1 MPISEK
7 QKKILAFP
15 YSRFD
20 SIICDG
26 SVRSGKTSIMTV
38 SFVDWAMENF
48 SNQRFGLCG
57 KTVDSC
63 TKNLVIPYISMAYA
77 KKKYNIRWRR
87 SDKMLE
93 VRRGFTTNYFEVF
106 GGKDEGSAALIQ
118 GRTLAGVLLDEVVLM
133 PQSFVNQALARCS
146 VDWAKLWFSCN
157 PGSPQHW
164 FYLEWIKKHKER
176 NALYLHFEMADNPSL
191 SEKTLERYRSQYSG
205 VFYDRYI
212 LGKWVLAE
220 GLVYP
225 MFGKDCIVEPITEP
239 CERYVISMD
248 YGIQNPTAMILWGK
262 QGDTWYALKEFYHS
276 GRETGSQKTDQQY
289 YDELEKLAV
298 DLPIDCLI
306 VDPSATSFIALV
318 RQNHRFKVRK
328 AINDVV
334 DGIQKTAA
342 CLSNGKIKICACCE
356 RSIQEFGLYSW
367 DDKAVED
374 TPIKENDH
382 CLTGDTVVNTIFG
395 GRKIKDLVGKFGFVW
410 SYNEKRKKKCIRPF
424 FGVKKTREN
433 QPILKITLENG
444 KVVRCTPDHRILT
457 DNGWVEAKYLTQ
469 SSKIIDIDCSN
480 LVSVEKVEREPNEDV
495 YNMEVMGT
503 HNFAVNGGV
512 IVHNCMDA
520 IRYFANTMGIWRQKS
535 DYTPLWN

>member
-1 MPISEK
+1 MISPK

-15 YSRFD
+15 YSRYD
-20 SIICDG
+20 SLICDG
-26 SVRSGKTSIMTV
+26 AVRSGKTSIIMW
-38 SFVDWAMENF
+38 SFIEWAMREFNG
-48 SNQRFGLCG
+48 QRFGICG
-57 KTVDSC
+57 KTVDSA
-63 TKNLVIPYISMAYA
+63 TKNIIIPFISMSLA
-77 KKKYNIRWRR
+77 KERYTLRWRR
-87 SDKMLE
+87 SDKLLE

-106 GGKDEGSAALIQ
+106 GGKDESSAALIQ
-118 GRTLAGVLLDEVVLM
+118 GRTFAGVLLDEVVLM

-146 VDWAKLWFSCN
+146 VDGAKLWFSCN

-225 MFGKDCIVEPITEP
+225 MFGKNCIVEPITEP

-248 YGIQNPTAMILWGK
+248 YGIQNPTAMILCGK

-289 YDELEKLAV
+289 YDELEKLAG

-410 SYNEKRKKKCIRPF
+410 SYNEKRKKECIRPF

-457 DNGWVEAKYLTQ
+457 DNGWIEAKCLTQ

-520 IRYFANTMGIWRQKS
+520 IRYFVNTMGIWRQKS